1 MGEAAWGTVLG
12 GIGLFL
18 LGMSMMTD
26 SLTALGGRALRGWIR
41 RMTRNRF
48 LGLLIGAGAT
58 AAVQSSSATTL
69 ITVGFVSAGMLS
81 FQQSLGVILGANVG
95 TTSTAWIVSTI
106 GLKLDVAAFALP
118 IVGVGA
124 LVRLFTQGRRARLG
138 MAMAGFGLVFVGIDA
153 LQAGMA
159 TLEIDLTRFAEG
171 GGVLNVLALAG
182 VGALMTVVMQSSS
195 AAVATTLAAMYAGTL
210 NLEQGAVLAIGQNI
224 GTTVTAILGAL
235 GGSTAAKRA
244 ATAHTMFNLLAGGV
258 AILVMKPLL
267 AGVEAAGQ
275 WLGDPTPEVM
285 LAIFHTAF
293 NLLGVGIM
301 LPLLAPFARLVER
314 LVPER
319 GAEALQGLTDSALQ
333 MPALALEAS
342 RRATVALTSDALF
355 ELGESLKAVA
365 VPPQKPERLLHLAA
379 GVIRNPRGALRGRD
393 AKAIDAAERLRRLD
407 AELERVREYVMRV
420 RASQGRTEHHAEQVE
435 VLHALSRLQR
445 LLGAAADPAGLERL
459 HKTPMLRALTH
470 EVADQLQSA
479 SAELEPVVQ
488 DAPEGGDPGVLQRLE
503 QLDAELERMRAEHRT
518 KTLGDAVKG
527 EIDPGEADEILEAGR
542 WLRRLTLH
550 AWRAVSHLSSPSG
563 TPETASASELDPDFD

>member
-18 LGMSMMTD
+18 LGMGLMTD
-26 SLTALGGRALRGWIR
+26 SLTALGGRALRSWIR
-41 RMTRNRF
+41 KMTRNRF
-48 LGLLIGAGAT
+48 LGMLIGAGAT

-106 GLKLDVAAFALP
+106 GLKLDVSAFALP
-118 IVGVGA
+118 IVGIGA

-138 MAMAGFGLVFVGIDA
+138 MAIAGFGLVFVGIDA

-159 TLEIDLTRFAEG
+159 SLEIDLTRFAQG
-171 GGVLNVLALAG
+171 GGVLDILALVG

-210 NLEQGAVLAIGQNI
+210 SLEQGAVLAIGQNV

-244 ATAHTMFNLLAGGV
+244 AMAHTLFNLTAGAV
-258 AILVMKPLL
+258 ALVVLKPFLM
-267 AGVEAAGQ
+267 GVEAAGQ

-293 NLLGVGIM
+293 NLAGVGLM
-301 LPLLAPFARLVER
+301 LPVLGPFARLVER
-314 LVPER
+314 LIPER

-333 MPALALEAS
+333 MPALALETA
-342 RRATVALTSDALF
+342 RRATIELASDALY
-355 ELGESLKAVA
+355 EISEALRSVA
-365 VPPQKPERLLHLAA
+365 VPPEEPGRLLATAA
-379 GVIRNPRGALRGRD
+379 GVVRDPRRLLKGTD
-393 AKAIDAAERLRRLD
+393 AKAIDASSRIDRVNLD
-407 AELERVREYVMRV
+407 LDRVREYVTRV
-420 RASQGRTEHHAEQVE
+420 RTPAGQARHHAEHVE
-435 VLHALSRLQR
+435 LLHALSRLQR
-445 LLGAAADPAGLERL
+445 LMWASADPVAFERL
-459 HKTPMLRALTH
+459 HKTPTLRALTH
-470 EVADQLQSA
+470 EIADQLASA

-488 DAPEGGDPGVLQRLE
+488 DAPEGGDPKVLRRLA
-503 QLDAELERMRAEHRT
+503 QLDTEVERMRAEYRT
-518 KTLGDAVKG
+518 KILSEAVKG
-527 EIDPGEADEILEAGR
+527 DRDPGDADEILEAGR

-550 AWRAVSHLSSPSG
+550 AWRAISHLSSPAG
-563 TPETASASELDPDFD
+563 TPESESASELDPDFD